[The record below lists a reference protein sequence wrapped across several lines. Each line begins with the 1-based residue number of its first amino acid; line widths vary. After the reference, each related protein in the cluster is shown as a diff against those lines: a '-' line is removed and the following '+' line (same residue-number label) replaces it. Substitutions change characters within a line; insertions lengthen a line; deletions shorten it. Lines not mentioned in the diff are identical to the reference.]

1 MPLVK
6 VDTLERYHIPDRL
19 PSAISTS
26 GGDAAGSSIIYWS
39 IYTDGSYKNNIC
51 PHPQYINQNQDPNT
65 HPPPPQ
71 YRGQRNRYNPA
82 SYTDHHDQRHHGS
95 NKAGCHTRNPRFD
108 DVAGYG
114 VFIDTN
120 SEGEQSYGI
129 AKKVDLAPFFQFK
142 RPSAAIMQA
151 AAAPAGG
158 KKNQRIFQDDAN
170 KDELLLLEAGHTS
183 LPESVGGDI
192 LLLELL
198 AIEHALRHLVE
209 LQRAAGCCKHKGAEE
224 RGQAD
229 QHEVSIYV
237 DSLLALRFIRWYA
250 RDPSLSSIWLRT
262 GERRRYSYSPSDRAL
277 IRAVLVPVLSS
288 IVGLCDS
295 ELLQHHHIT
304 LRKVKAHCGI
314 RGNEIADWLAKTGRN
329 LLRQHHQLNI
339 PVPVYIHPPQHYHP
353 PPPPQRPT
361 NPCSASAG
369 GQYCKVFSGN
379 DQLLKAYNCSFRFH
393 THKYSNNNNIACT
406 A

>member
-26 GGDAAGSSIIYWS
+26 GGAAASSSIIYWS

-82 SYTDHHDQRHHGS
+82 SYTDHHDQRHHNS
-95 NKAGCHTRNPRFD
+95 NKAACHTRNPRFD
-108 DVAGYG
+108 HVAGYG

-129 AKKVDLAPFFQFK
+129 AKKVDLEPFFQFK

-151 AAAPAGG
+151 GAPAG

-339 PVPVYIHPPQHYHP
+339 PVPVIHPPQHYHHH
-353 PPPPQRPT
+353 RPT
-361 NPCSASAG
+361 NPCSASAAAAAAG